1 MKIRYFLVILL
12 LAGCSQD
19 ERPESILFSSF
30 KEIESP
36 ASAHSGQPYLF
47 SEGDGKAYLSWIE
60 PGSEKKHAFRF
71 AKFEGDRWNQPNTI
85 IEGDEFFVNWAD
97 VPSIFRSEDR
107 ILAAHWLESSGDWV
121 FAYDIKISL
130 SSDNGVN
137 WSEPFSPHRDGTKTE
152 HGFASFFNHPSGG
165 IGFVWLDGRE
175 AVSAGAADSEGHGH
189 GGDWNMHLR
198 SRIIQSDNQLA
209 EEVLLHDRV
218 CECCPT
224 AVTGTNG
231 GVVIAYRNRSD
242 EEIRDIYL
250 VRYSG
255 GLWSEPYPVHN
266 DGWNIAGCPVNGPA
280 LASAGDRVVAAWYT
294 EADDE
299 ARVNIVFSRDGGR
312 TFASPYR
319 IDDGVPLG
327 RVAVELLDD
336 RSALVMWM
344 ELLESN
350 AGVMVRRVYPDGSI
364 SPAEKI
370 ADVSD
375 SRSSGYPRMARL
387 DKRILF
393 SWVETSTASGEGNRV
408 RTAIG
413 ELRED

>member
-1 MKIRYFLVILL
+1 MKILFFSVVLL
-12 LAGCSQD
+12 LSACSHD
-19 ERPESILFSSF
+19 EQNRSMLFSF
-30 KEIESP
+30 LEEIESP
-36 ASAHSGQPYLF
+36 ASPHSGQPYLF
-47 SEGDGKAYLSWIE
+47 SAGDGKAYLSWIG
-60 PGSEKKHAFRF
+60 PGTEKKHAFRF
-71 AKFEGDRWNQPNTI
+71 AKFEGDTWNQPITI
-85 IEGDEFFVNWAD
+85 TEGDEFFVNWAD

-107 ILAAHWLESSGDWV
+107 TLAAHWLESSGDWV

-130 SSDNGVN
+130 SSDNGEN
-137 WSEPFSPHRDGTKTE
+137 WSESISPHRDGTKTE

-175 AVSAGAADSEGHGH
+175 AASAGAAEGGHGH

-198 SRIIQSDNQLA
+198 STIIQSDNQLT
-209 EEVLLHDRV
+209 EEVLLDDRV

-224 AVTGTNG
+224 AVTETNG
-231 GVVIAYRNRSD
+231 SILVAYRNRSD

-255 GLWSEPYPVHN
+255 GVWSEPYPVHN
-266 DGWNIAGCPVNGPA
+266 DGWNIPGCPVNGPA
-280 LASAGDRVVAAWYT
+280 LASDGDRVAVAWYT
-294 EADDE
+294 AADDDP
-299 ARVNIVFSRDGGR
+299 RVNIAFSRDGGR

-336 RSALVMWM
+336 RSALVLWM
-344 ELLESN
+344 ELLEEN

-375 SRSSGYPRMARL
+375 SRSSGYPRMVRIDDA
-387 DKRILF
+387 ILF
-393 SWVETSTASGEGNRV
+393 SWVEIPVTSGEGSRV

-413 ELRED
+413 KLREY

>member
-12 LAGCSQD
+12 LTGCSQD
-19 ERPESILFSSF
+19 EQPESILFSSI

-36 ASAHSGQPYLF
+36 AAPNSGQPYVF
-47 SEGDGKAYLSWIE
+47 SVGDGKAYLSWIE
-60 PGSEKKHAFRF
+60 PGSKKKHAFRF
-71 AKFEGDRWNQPNTI
+71 AKIEGDTWNQPITI

-107 ILAAHWLESSGDWV
+107 TLAAHWLESSGDWV

-137 WSEPFSPHRDGTKTE
+137 WSEPFSPHRDGAKTE

-175 AVSAGAADSEGHGH
+175 AESAGAEDGGHGH

-198 SRIIQSDNQLA
+198 STIIQSDNNLA
-209 EEVLLHDRV
+209 DEVLLDDRV

-224 AVTGTNG
+224 AVTETNG
-231 GVVIAYRNRSD
+231 SILVAYRNRSE

-255 GLWSEPYPVHN
+255 GVWSEPYPVHN
-266 DGWNIAGCPVNGPA
+266 DGWNIPGCPVNGPA
-280 LASAGDRVVAAWYT
+280 LASDGDRVAVAWYT
-294 EADDE
+294 AADDD
-299 ARVNIVFSRDGGR
+299 ARVNIAFSRDGGR

-319 IDDGVPLG
+319 IDDGAPLG

-336 RSALVMWM
+336 RSALVMWI
-344 ELLESN
+344 EQFEEN

-387 DKRILF
+387 DERILF
-393 SWVETSTASGEGNRV
+393 AWVGTPTASGEGNRV
-408 RTAIG
+408 RTAVG
-413 ELRED
+413 SVWEY